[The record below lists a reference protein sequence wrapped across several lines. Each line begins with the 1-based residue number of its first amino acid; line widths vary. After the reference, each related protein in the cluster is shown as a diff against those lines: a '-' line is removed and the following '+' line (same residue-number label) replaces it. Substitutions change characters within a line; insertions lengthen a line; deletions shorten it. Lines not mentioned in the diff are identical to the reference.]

1 MEMQDLDLTT
11 AVEELADSV
20 VRLLRLL
27 TGRLPA
33 ALLPEE
39 PHEVVHRPHV
49 LGETEKVGQDVVGEL

>member
-1 MEMQDLDLTT
+1 MEMQDLGLTT
-11 AVEELADSV
+11 AMEGLADSV

-39 PHEVVHRPHV
+39 PHEIVPRPHV
-49 LGETEKVGQDVVGEL
+49 LGETEKAGQDVVGEL